1 MRVCRIFQTDFFQL
15 IVSFC
20 KNYIINN
27 MWDLH
32 VNSSLRLSASVSKH
46 VKWLFALSCCF
57 FRKINDFL
65 YNWFCCWFL
74 LNCHVVGSI
83 SLATNNWFVYSW
95 FLASFIKERDFLIG
109 FYVVNGWYAITL
121 NACLSPTCYL
131 IGKLARTKKNPAIP
145 NDQAVV
151 QWTSNLTSQ
160 RKGMQRPLSATW
172 TQISW
177 ILSQWVDL
185 LGAVAHGDV
194 DVALYRFWDTDRW
207 RQAMGL
213 CGGRVP
219 GVHTWPEATGCDW
232 TQRAVNFDCAWLST
246 ELEEKRILCY

>member
-1 MRVCRIFQTDFFQL
+1 
-15 IVSFC
+15 
-20 KNYIINN
+20 

-46 VKWLFALSCCF
+46 GKWLFALSCCF

-131 IGKLARTKKNPAIP
+131 IGKLARAKKNPAIP

-172 TQISW
+172 TQVSW

-185 LGAVAHGDV
+185 LGAVPHGDV
-194 DVALYRFWDTDRW
+194 DVARVVFLCIDFEIQIDEDKLWVYAGDACLEFIHDQRLPAVTEPS
-207 RQAMGL
+207 GL
-213 CGGRVP
+213 WTLTAP
-219 GVHTWPEATGCDW
+219 DW
-232 TQRAVNFDCAWLST
+232 VLN
-246 ELEEKRILCY
+246 